1 VTEVSEADNGI
12 EEDEEVASD
21 AGGVLDNADTH
32 LNLNPADEVGLKCP
46 IY

>member
-12 EEDEEVASD
+12 EEDEEVAND
-21 AGGVLDNADTH
+21 AGGVLDNGDTH
-32 LNLNPADEVGLKCP
+32 LNPADEVGLKCP